1 MDLVGLVGIHLLNQY
16 HIKHTK
22 GAIMRKQYI
31 AIGISQHKD
40 TRDQVRAFYVD
51 TNGIDARN
59 YIINHFDQ
67 SLIWTYTESN
77 NYIK

>member
-1 MDLVGLVGIHLLNQY
+1 M
-16 HIKHTK
+16 K
-22 GAIMRKQYI
+22 KQYI
-31 AIGISQHKD
+31 AIGISQYQD
-40 TRDQVRAFYVD
+40 TRDQVRAFYID

-67 SLIWTYTESN
+67 SLVWTYTESN